1 MRRITLI
8 FAMTFCITLSMTAQP
23 KAIGGRIGATGFEVS
38 YEHTI
43 RNADFIEADA
53 GMDFGYN
60 GNGKVGVKAT
70 GIYNFMFARPAWT
83 QRGTW
88 GLYAGPG
95 LSLGYVDDKVKID
108 RNHYYQ
114 NHGFMLSVVAQVGL
128 EYTFWFPLQ
137 LSVDLRPMFGM
148 HVNDAIYSNP
158 DVNGLKTKLHGSKV
172 GYYDGGWLGFA
183 PTVSVRYRF

>member
-1 MRRITLI
+1 
-8 FAMTFCITLSMTAQP
+8 MTAQS
-23 KAIGGRIGATGFEVS
+23 KAIGGRIGVSGFEVS
-38 YEHTI
+38 YEHI
-43 RNADFIEADA
+43 ISKADFVEADA
-53 GMDFGYN
+53 GLDFGYN
-60 GNGKVGVKAT
+60 ANGQVGIKAT

-83 QRGTW
+83 QKGTW

-95 LSLGYVDDKVKID
+95 ISLGYVNDKVKTD

-114 NHGFMLSVVAQVGL
+114 EHGFMLSFVAQIGM

-148 HVNDAIYSNP
+148 HINDAIYSEP
-158 DVNGLKTKLHGSKV
+158 DSNGMKTKLKGSKV
-172 GYYDGGWLGFA
+172 GYYDSGWLGFA

>member
-1 MRRITLI
+1 MRRTILI
-8 FAMTFCITLSMTAQP
+8 FALACGAAISMTAQS
-23 KAIGGRIGATGFEVS
+23 KAIGGRIGVSGFEVS
-38 YEHTI
+38 YEHI
-43 RNADFIEADA
+43 ISKADFVEADA
-53 GMDFGYN
+53 GLDFGYN
-60 GNGKVGVKAT
+60 ANGQVGIKAT

-83 QRGTW
+83 QKGTW

-95 LSLGYVDDKVKID
+95 ISLGYVNDKVKTD

-114 NHGFMLSVVAQVGL
+114 EHGFMLSFVAQIGM

-148 HVNDAIYSNP
+148 HINDAIYSEP
-158 DVNGLKTKLHGSKV
+158 DSNGMKTKLKGSKV
-172 GYYDGGWLGFA
+172 GYYDSGWLGFA